1 MSIRKQLQEG
11 LLTSLWRLVSAH
23 PGAVIAAGLI
33 LAIISASLSFLFLR
47 LNSDQDKLV
56 SPDVPFQKRYIEHLK
71 NFGDQEYLYVVIKTG
86 GTEAEKKKAIQF
98 AEALNRRLA
107 QHQDLIQ
114 AVYYRI
120 SAEDLGSGALLFAS
134 PQEAEALS
142 RTILFLTPFID
153 TWIRDGSLSG
163 FLEMVARLVGGPARH
178 GEAGGME
185 GSAPDMDP
193 VIMGQALDVLKD
205 FLKNMDDILLEKATY
220 QSVFDLSQSG
230 SRYFFTSSGKLLVM
244 RLLPD
249 KDFSTMDVIRKP
261 LQMVRQAIEATQ
273 AEFPDIEAGL
283 TGRPALQAD
292 EMETTD
298 RDMTR
303 AALIAVALIAIL
315 FTAIL
320 HGWLRPFLLLISLIM
335 AIAWSFG
342 FATITVGELNLLSI
356 IFALVLVGIGVD
368 FGIHMVMRYVEA
380 NKSGLSVDDAVRTT
394 IFRTGPGI
402 ILAAITSVCAFYS
415 VLGADFIGL
424 AELGLIGGTGVLLCL
439 LSMMTVLPAM
449 LLIAG
454 RRKLFPSSVPKVT
467 ALPFLERLS
476 IRPGWTLL
484 ILAAITL
491 AGLPGLLKVRFN
503 YNLLELQARGLE
515 SVEYER
521 TLIEASDESTWY
533 AILTADNLKDV
544 KRLTKTLKA
553 IPSVGK
559 VESILDFIPENQARK
574 SAIYKETARALE
586 HIPANALPYPTL
598 NPERLIRALSQLS
611 YALEG
616 LEEKLFAA
624 GAGSELAQIDQDLEY
639 IRSASGLLE
648 QDRKRARLLKG
659 LQTGLGRD
667 IEKSLKQLKLWLSA
681 KSVTPEDIPPSLRDL
696 YVGKDGSYQIK
707 AIPKGDVWDF
717 DALEHF
723 VSELRR
729 VDPDVSGVPVGV
741 LESARMMHR
750 TFLFAAGLTIVL
762 VALILWLY
770 SRSFRYV
777 FLTILPLGVSML
789 WLLEL
794 MGWFGLHFN
803 LANFFAIPILIAIGV
818 DGGVHLLA
826 RWRELQTTPEDNR
839 TQSDKKG
846 LFHTS
851 TPTAVALSFATTM
864 IGFGGLLF
872 AHHRGLASLGG
883 VMVLGSLMGMLACLL
898 VLPPALKLMVR
909 R

>member
-1 MSIRKQLQEG
+1 MSIRKKIQES
-11 LLTSLWRLVSAH
+11 LLTSLWRLLSAH

-33 LAIISASLSFLFLR
+33 LAIISASLSFLVLR
-47 LNSDQDKLV
+47 LNSNQDKLV
-56 SPDVPFQKRYIEHLK
+56 SPDLPFQKRYIAHLK

-86 GTEAEKKKAIQF
+86 GTEAGKKRAIQF

-142 RTILFLTPFID
+142 KTILFLAPFID
-153 TWIRDGSLSG
+153 TWIKDGSLSG
-163 FLEMVARLVGGPARH
+163 FLEMVARLLGG
-178 GEAGGME
+178 EE

-193 VIMGQALDVLKD
+193 AVMGQALYVLKD
-205 FLKNMDDILLEKATY
+205 FFKNMDDILLGKASY
-220 QSVFDLSQSG
+220 QSVFDLSQTG
-230 SRYFFTSSGKLLVM
+230 SRYFFTASGKLLVM

-249 KDFSTMDVIRKP
+249 KDFESMDVIRKP
-261 LQMVRQAIEATQ
+261 LQVVRQAIKATQ

-292 EMETTD
+292 EMETTN

-315 FTAIL
+315 FMAIL

-356 IFALVLVGIGVD
+356 VFALVLVGIGVD

-380 NKSGLSVDDAVRTT
+380 NKSGLNVDDAVRTT
-394 IFRTGPGI
+394 IFKTGPGI
-402 ILAAITSVCAFYS
+402 ILGAITSVCAFYS

-439 LSMMTVLPAM
+439 LSMLTILPAM

-454 RRKLFPSSVPKVT
+454 RRKLFPSSVPKIT
-467 ALPFLERLS
+467 ALPFLERLL

-484 ILAAITL
+484 ILVAITC

-521 TLIEASDESTWY
+521 TLIQASDESTWY
-533 AILTADNLKDV
+533 AILTAKNLKDAR
-544 KRLTKTLKA
+544 RLTKTFEKM
-553 IPSVGK
+553 PSVGK
-559 VESILDFIPENQARK
+559 VESILDFIPTKQTLK
-574 SAIYKETARALE
+574 SAIYEEAAKALV
-586 HIPANALPYPTL
+586 HIPVNPLPSPHPD
-598 NPERLIRALSQLS
+598 PERLIKAMSQLA

-624 GAGSELAQIDQDLEY
+624 GAGSELVLIDQDLGYLE
-639 IRSASGLLE
+639 SAVELLK
-648 QDRKRARLLKG
+648 QDGKRARLLKG

-681 KSVTPEDIPPSLRDL
+681 KSVTPEDLPPSLRDL

-707 AIPKGDVWDF
+707 IIPKGDVWDF
-717 DALEHF
+717 DALGHF

-729 VDPDVSGVPVGV
+729 ADPEVSGVPVGV
-741 LESARMMHR
+741 FESARLMHR

-762 VALILWLY
+762 VVLILWLY

-777 FLTILPLGVSML
+777 FLTMLPLGTSML
-789 WLLEL
+789 WLLEI

-818 DGGVHLLA
+818 HGGVHLLA
-826 RWRELQTTPEDNR
+826 RSGELLYQLEGTLPER
-839 TQSDKKG
+839 KG

-898 VLPPALKLMVR
+898 VLPPVLKLMGR

>member
-1 MSIRKQLQEG
+1 
-11 LLTSLWRLVSAH
+11 
-23 PGAVIAAGLI
+23 
-33 LAIISASLSFLFLR
+33 
-47 LNSDQDKLV
+47 
-56 SPDVPFQKRYIEHLK
+56 
-71 NFGDQEYLYVVIKTG
+71 
-86 GTEAEKKKAIQF
+86 
-98 AEALNRRLA
+98 
-107 QHQDLIQ
+107 
-114 AVYYRI
+114 
-120 SAEDLGSGALLFAS
+120 
-134 PQEAEALS
+134 
-142 RTILFLTPFID
+142 
-153 TWIRDGSLSG
+153 
-163 FLEMVARLVGGPARH
+163 
-178 GEAGGME
+178 
-185 GSAPDMDP
+185 
-193 VIMGQALDVLKD
+193 
-205 FLKNMDDILLEKATY
+205 
-220 QSVFDLSQSG
+220 
-230 SRYFFTSSGKLLVM
+230 M

-249 KDFSTMDVIRKP
+249 KDFGSMDVIRKP
-261 LQMVRQAIEATQ
+261 LQVVRQAIEATQ

-292 EMETTD
+292 EMETTN

-303 AALIAVALIAIL
+303 ATIIAVALIAIL
-315 FTAIL
+315 FMAIL
-320 HGWLRPFLLLISLIM
+320 HGWLRPFLLLISLTM

-356 IFALVLVGIGVD
+356 VFALVLVGIGVD

-402 ILAAITSVCAFYS
+402 ILGAITSVCAFYA

-439 LSMMTVLPAM
+439 LSMLTILPAM

-454 RRKLFPSSVPKVT
+454 RRKLFPSSVPKIT

-484 ILAAITL
+484 ILVAITC

-533 AILTADNLKDV
+533 AILTADNLKDAE
-544 KRLTKTLKA
+544 RLTKTFEEM
-553 IPSVGK
+553 PSVGK
-559 VESILDFIPENQARK
+559 VESILDFIPTKQARK
-574 SAIYKETARALE
+574 SAIYEEAAKALE
-586 HIPANALPYPTL
+586 HIPANPLPSPR
-598 NPERLIRALSQLS
+598 PDPDRLIKALSQLS

-624 GAGSELAQIDQDLEY
+624 GAGSELALIDQDLEY
-639 IRSASGLLE
+639 LESAAELLK
-648 QDRKRARLLKG
+648 QDGKRARLLKG

-681 KSVTPEDIPPSLRDL
+681 KSVTPEDLPPSLRDI

-707 AIPKGDVWDF
+707 IVPKGDVWDF
-717 DALEHF
+717 GALEHF

-729 VDPDVSGVPVGV
+729 VDPEVSGVPVGV
-741 LESARMMHR
+741 FESARLMHR

-762 VALILWLY
+762 VVLILWLY

-777 FLTILPLGVSML
+777 FLTMLPLGTSML
-789 WLLEL
+789 WLLEI

-818 DGGVHLLA
+818 HGGVHLLA
-826 RWRELQTTPEDNR
+826 RSGELLYQPGGALSERN
-839 TQSDKKG
+839 G

-872 AHHRGLASLGG
+872 AQHRGLASLGG

-898 VLPPALKLMVR
+898 VLPPVLKLTR
-909 R
+909 PR

>member
-1 MSIRKQLQEG
+1 MSIRKQIQEG
-11 LLTSLWRLVSAH
+11 LLNWLWRLVSAH

-56 SPDVPFQKRYIEHLK
+56 SPDVPFQKKYIEHLK

-86 GTEAEKKKAIQF
+86 GTEAGKKKSIQF

-134 PQEAEALS
+134 PQEAKALS
-142 RTILFLTPFID
+142 KTILFLAPFID
-153 TWIRDGSLSG
+153 TWTSDGSLSG
-163 FLEMVARLVGGPARH
+163 FLEMVARLLGG
-178 GEAGGME
+178 EE

-193 VIMGQALDVLKD
+193 AIMGQALDVLKD
-205 FLKNMDDILLEKATY
+205 FLKNMDDILLEKASY
-220 QSVFDLSQSG
+220 QSVFDLSQTG

-244 RLLPD
+244 RLLPH
-249 KDFSTMDVIRKP
+249 KDFGSMDVIRKP
-261 LQMVRQAIEATQ
+261 LQVVRQAIEATQ

-292 EMETTD
+292 EMETTN

-303 AALIAVALIAIL
+303 AAIIAVALISIL
-315 FTAIL
+315 FVAIL
-320 HGWLRPFLLLISLIM
+320 HGWVRPLLLLISLIM

-356 IFALVLVGIGVD
+356 VFALVLVGIGVD

-380 NKSGLSVDDAVRTT
+380 NKRGLNVDDAVHTT

-402 ILAAITSVCAFYS
+402 ILGAITSVCAFYS

-439 LSMMTVLPAM
+439 LSMLTVLPAM

-454 RRKLFPSSVPKVT
+454 RKKLFPSSVPKVT

-476 IRPGWTLL
+476 IRPGWALL
-484 ILAAITL
+484 ILIAITL
-491 AGLPGLLKVRFN
+491 AGLPGLLKVHFN

-521 TLIEASDESTWY
+521 TLIEESDESTWY
-533 AILTADNLKDV
+533 AILTADNLKDA
-544 KRLTKTLKA
+544 KRLTKTLEEM
-553 IPSVGK
+553 PSVGK
-559 VESILDFIPENQARK
+559 VESILDFIPTKQARK
-574 SAIYKETARALE
+574 SAIYEEAAKALE
-586 HIPANALPYPTL
+586 HIPANALPSPPL
-598 NPERLIRALSQLS
+598 NPEQLIRALSRLS

-624 GAGSELAQIDQDLEY
+624 GAGSELALIDQDLEY
-639 IRSASGLLE
+639 LESAAELLK

-659 LQTGLGRD
+659 LQAGLGRD
-667 IEKSLKQLKLWLSA
+667 IEKSLKQLKRWLSA
-681 KSVTPEDIPPSLRDL
+681 GSVTPKDLPPSLRDL

-707 AIPKGDVWDF
+707 VIPKGDVWDF
-717 DALEHF
+717 DALGHF

-750 TFLFAAGLTIVL
+750 TFLFAAALTIVL
-762 VALILWLY
+762 VVLILWLY

-777 FLTILPLGVSML
+777 FLTMLPLGTSML
-789 WLLEL
+789 WLLEI
-794 MGWFGLHFN
+794 MGWFGLNFN

-818 DGGVHLLA
+818 HGGVHLLA
-826 RWRELQTTPEDNR
+826 RSGELLYQPGGALPDE
-839 TQSDKKG
+839 KG

-851 TPTAVALSFATTM
+851 TPTAVALSFTTTM

-872 AHHRGLASLGG
+872 AQHRGLASLGG

-898 VLPPALKLMVR
+898 VLPPVLKLMGR

>member
-1 MSIRKQLQEG
+1 MSIRKQLREG
-11 LLTSLWRLVSAH
+11 LLNALWRLISTH
-23 PGAVIAAGLI
+23 PASVIAVGLI

-86 GTEAEKKKAIQF
+86 GTEAGKKGAIQF
-98 AEALNRRLA
+98 AEVLNRRLG

-142 RTILFLTPFID
+142 KTILFLAPFID

-163 FLEMVARLVGGPARH
+163 FLEMVARLLGGPARH
-178 GEAGGME
+178 GEE

-205 FLKNMDDILLEKATY
+205 FLKNMDDILLEKAPY
-220 QSVFDLSQSG
+220 KPVFDLSQTG

-261 LQMVRQAIEATQ
+261 LQVVRQAIKATR

-380 NKSGLSVDDAVRTT
+380 NKSGLSVDDAVHTT

-484 ILAAITL
+484 ILVAITL

-559 VESILDFIPENQARK
+559 VESILDFIPTKQARK
-574 SAIYKETARALE
+574 SAIYEEAAKALE
-586 HIPANALPYPTL
+586 HIPANPLPSPPL
-598 NPERLIRALSQLS
+598 NPERLIRALSRLS

-681 KSVTPEDIPPSLRDL
+681 GSVTPEDLPPSLRDL

-707 AIPKGDVWDF
+707 VIPKGDVWDF
-717 DALEHF
+717 GALEHF

-729 VDPDVSGVPVGV
+729 VDPDVSGVPVAV

-750 TFLFAAGLTIVL
+750 TFLFAAALTIVL

-777 FLTILPLGVSML
+777 FLTLLPLGTSML
-789 WLLEL
+789 WLLEI

-826 RWRELQTTPEDNR
+826 RSGELLYQPGGALPDRN
-839 TQSDKKG
+839 G

-898 VLPPALKLMVR
+898 VLPPALKLMGR

>member
-1 MSIRKQLQEG
+1 MSIRKKIQES
-11 LLTSLWRLVSAH
+11 LLTSLWRLVSVH

-33 LAIISASLSFLFLR
+33 LAIISASLSFLILR
-47 LNSDQDKLV
+47 LNSNQDNLV
-56 SPDVPFQKRYIEHLK
+56 SPDLPFQKRYIEHLK
-71 NFGDQEYLYVVIKTG
+71 NFGDQEYLYIVIKTG
-86 GTEAEKKKAIQF
+86 GTEAGKKRTIQF
-98 AEALNRRLA
+98 AETLNRRLA
-107 QHQDLIQ
+107 QHQELIQ

-120 SAEDLGSGALLFAS
+120 SAKDLGSGALLFAS

-142 RTILFLTPFID
+142 KTILFLAPFID

-163 FLEMVARLVGGPARH
+163 FLEMIARLLGG
-178 GEAGGME
+178 EE

-193 VIMGQALDVLKD
+193 AIMGQALYVLKD
-205 FLKNMDDILLEKATY
+205 FLKNMDEILLEKETY
-220 QSVFDLSQSG
+220 KPVFDLSQTG
-230 SRYFFTSSGKLLVM
+230 SRYFFTASGKLLVM

-249 KDFSTMDVIRKP
+249 KDFGSMDVIRKP

-292 EMETTD
+292 EMETTN

-315 FTAIL
+315 FMAIL
-320 HGWLRPFLLLISLIM
+320 HGWLRPFLLLISLTM

-356 IFALVLVGIGVD
+356 VFALVLVGIGVD

-380 NKSGLSVDDAVRTT
+380 KKSGLSVDDAVRTT

-402 ILAAITSVCAFYS
+402 ILGAITSVCAFYS

-439 LSMMTVLPAM
+439 LSMLTILPAM

-454 RRKLFPSSVPKVT
+454 RRKLFPSSVPKIT

-484 ILAAITL
+484 ILAAITC

-533 AILTADNLKDV
+533 AILTADNLKDA
-544 KRLTKTLKA
+544 KRLTETFEEM
-553 IPSVGK
+553 PSVGK
-559 VESILDFIPENQARK
+559 VESILDFIPTKQAQK
-574 SAIYKETARALE
+574 SAIYEKAANALE
-586 HIPANALPYPTL
+586 HIPANAMPSPPL
-598 NPERLIRALSQLS
+598 NPERLIRALSRLS

-624 GAGSELAQIDQDLEY
+624 GAGSELVLIDQDLEY
-639 IRSASGLLE
+639 LESAAELLK
-648 QDRKRARLLKG
+648 QDGKRARLLKG
-659 LQTGLGRD
+659 LQTGLSRD

-681 KSVTPEDIPPSLRDL
+681 KSVTPEDLPPSLRDL

-707 AIPKGDVWDF
+707 IIPKGDVWDF
-717 DALEHF
+717 GALEHF
-723 VSELRR
+723 ISELRR
-729 VDPDVSGVPVGV
+729 VDPEVSGVPVGV
-741 LESARMMHR
+741 FESARLMHR

-762 VALILWLY
+762 VVLILWLY

-777 FLTILPLGVSML
+777 SLTILPLGVSML

-818 DGGVHLLA
+818 HGGVHFLA
-826 RWRELQTTPEDNR
+826 RWREPETQLEDNR
-839 TQSDKKG
+839 TQPDKKG
-846 LFHTS
+846 LFRTS

-898 VLPPALKLMVR
+898 VLPPVLKLIGR

>member
-11 LLTSLWRLVSAH
+11 LLNSLWRLVSAH
-23 PGAVIAAGLI
+23 PGAVIAVGLI

-47 LNSDQDKLV
+47 LNSDQDRLV

-86 GTEAEKKKAIQF
+86 GTENGKKKAIQF

-107 QHQDLIQ
+107 QHQNLIQ

-120 SAEDLGSGALLFAS
+120 SAKDLGSGALLFAS
-134 PQEAEALS
+134 PQEAKALS
-142 RTILFLTPFID
+142 KTILFLAPFID

-163 FLEMVARLVGGPARH
+163 FLEMVARLLGGPARH
-178 GEAGGME
+178 GEK
-185 GSAPDMDP
+185 GSFPDMDP

-205 FLKNMDDILLEKATY
+205 FLKNIDEVLLEKAPY
-220 QSVFDLSQSG
+220 QSVFDLSKAG

-249 KDFSTMDVIRKP
+249 KDFGTMDVIRKP
-261 LQMVRQAIEATQ
+261 LQVVRQAIEATQ
-273 AEFPDIEAGL
+273 AEFPDLEAGL

-335 AIAWSFG
+335 AMAWSFG
-342 FATITVGELNLLSI
+342 FATVTVGELNLLSI

-368 FGIHMVMRYVEA
+368 FGIHMVMRYVEC
-380 NKSGLSVDDAVRTT
+380 NKSGLSVDDAVHTT

-439 LSMMTVLPAM
+439 LSMLTVLPAM

-476 IRPGWTLL
+476 IRPGWALL
-484 ILAAITL
+484 ILIAITL
-491 AGLPGLLKVRFN
+491 AGLPGLFKVRFN
-503 YNLLELQARGLE
+503 YNLLELQAKGLE

-521 TLIEASDESTWY
+521 VMIEASDESTWY
-533 AILTADNLKDV
+533 AILTADNFKDA
-544 KRLTKTLKA
+544 KRLTKTLEE

-559 VESILDFIPENQARK
+559 VESILDFIPTKQARK
-574 SAIYKETARALE
+574 SAIYAEAAKVLE
-586 HIPANALPYPTL
+586 HIPANPLPSPA
-598 NPERLIRALSQLS
+598 PDPDRLINALSQLS

-616 LEEKLFAA
+616 LEEKLFTA
-624 GAGSELAQIDQDLEY
+624 GAGSELALIDQDLEY
-639 IRSASGLLE
+639 LESAAELLK

-667 IEKSLKQLKLWLSA
+667 MEKSLKQLKQWLSA
-681 KSVTPEDIPPSLRDL
+681 KSVTPGDLPPSLRDI

-707 AIPKGDVWDF
+707 VIPEGDVWDF
-717 DALEHF
+717 DTLEHF

-741 LESARMMHR
+741 FESARMMHR

-770 SRSFRYV
+770 SGSFRYV
-777 FLTILPLGVSML
+777 FLTLLPLGASML
-789 WLLEL
+789 WLLEI

-826 RWRELQTTPEDNR
+826 RSGELLYQPGGALPGR
-839 TQSDKKG
+839 KG

-898 VLPPALKLMVR
+898 VLPPALKLMGR

>member
-11 LLTSLWRLVSAH
+11 LLNSLWRLVSAH
-23 PGAVIAAGLI
+23 PGAVIAVGLI

-47 LNSDQDKLV
+47 LNSDQDRLV

-86 GTEAEKKKAIQF
+86 GTENGKKKAIQF

-107 QHQDLIQ
+107 QHQNLIQ

-120 SAEDLGSGALLFAS
+120 SAKDLGSGALLFAS
-134 PQEAEALS
+134 PQEAKALS
-142 RTILFLTPFID
+142 KTILFLAPFID

-163 FLEMVARLVGGPARH
+163 FLEMVARLLGGPARH
-178 GEAGGME
+178 GEK
-185 GSAPDMDP
+185 GSFPDMDP

-205 FLKNMDDILLEKATY
+205 FLRNVDEILLEKATY
-220 QSVFDLSQSG
+220 KPVFDLSQTG

-249 KDFSTMDVIRKP
+249 KDFGTMDVIRKP
-261 LQMVRQAIEATQ
+261 LQVVRQAIEATQ
-273 AEFPDIEAGL
+273 AEFPDLEAGL

-335 AIAWSFG
+335 AMAWSFG
-342 FATITVGELNLLSI
+342 FATVTVGELNLLSI

-368 FGIHMVMRYVEA
+368 FGIHMVMRYVEC
-380 NKSGLSVDDAVRTT
+380 NKSGLSVDDAVHTT

-439 LSMMTVLPAM
+439 LSMLTVLPAM

-476 IRPGWTLL
+476 IRPGWALL
-484 ILAAITL
+484 ILIAITL
-491 AGLPGLLKVRFN
+491 AGLPGLFKVRFN
-503 YNLLELQARGLE
+503 YNLLELQAKGLE

-521 TLIEASDESTWY
+521 VMIEASDESTWY
-533 AILTADNLKDV
+533 AILTADNFKDA
-544 KRLTKTLKA
+544 KRLTKTLEE

-559 VESILDFIPENQARK
+559 VESILDFIPTKQARK
-574 SAIYKETARALE
+574 SAIYAEAAKVLE
-586 HIPANALPYPTL
+586 HIPANPLPSPA
-598 NPERLIRALSQLS
+598 PDPDRLINALSQLS

-616 LEEKLFAA
+616 LEEKLFTA
-624 GAGSELAQIDQDLEY
+624 GAGSELALIDQDLEY
-639 IRSASGLLE
+639 LESAAELLK

-667 IEKSLKQLKLWLSA
+667 MEKSLKQLKQWLSA
-681 KSVTPEDIPPSLRDL
+681 KSVTPGDLPPSLRDI

-707 AIPKGDVWDF
+707 VIPEGDVWDF
-717 DALEHF
+717 DTLEHF

-741 LESARMMHR
+741 FESARMMHR

-770 SRSFRYV
+770 SGSFRYV
-777 FLTILPLGVSML
+777 FLTLLPLGASML
-789 WLLEL
+789 WLLEI

-826 RWRELQTTPEDNR
+826 RSGELLYQPGGALPGR
-839 TQSDKKG
+839 KG

-898 VLPPALKLMVR
+898 VLPPALKLMGR